1 MGFSPKLPTPKVGGL
16 FKMKFGGLSKIKKC
30 LNANMENQK
39 ERKKENFSE
48 SDFDSSVNVFVFM
61 ADVLEGIKE
70 GLYEAEKNN
79 KIVEYVEELKKQS
92 KDDKLYMDFLEKKKG
107 VIDEIIVEKEK
118 NSYAENIAKQTIINT
133 SVKFLTDKCLNI
145 AEDYMSGK
153 ISSNKMID
161 SIKGMQI
168 NPKEVLDKFNVKEAK
183 EMLTQGME
191 KGEEVVRD
199 IMKG

>member
-70 GLYEAEKNN
+70 GLYE
-79 KIVEYVEELKKQS
+79 
-92 KDDKLYMDFLEKKKG
+92 
-107 VIDEIIVEKEK
+107 
-118 NSYAENIAKQTIINT
+118 
-133 SVKFLTDKCLNI
+133 
-145 AEDYMSGK
+145 
-153 ISSNKMID
+153 
-161 SIKGMQI
+161 
-168 NPKEVLDKFNVKEAK
+168 LDKFNVKEAK